1 MNSDENKIY
10 MKILTFDEIY
20 SFVLQTFLFEV
31 ILRSEK
37 MIYWKFWFL
46 ARTRHTHTGRGVH
59 APATPPGKAL
69 SRRAASSSE
78 HGHVLFVT
86 IRY

>member
-10 MKILTFDEIY
+10 KKILTFDEIY

-37 MIYWKFWFL
+37 MIY
-46 ARTRHTHTGRGVH
+46 
-59 APATPPGKAL
+59 
-69 SRRAASSSE
+69 
-78 HGHVLFVT
+78 
-86 IRY
+86 